1 MKLNKPERVAMKD
14 RLNWLKGWLKE
25 RDYDI
30 GRYRN
35 DFLYV
40 YYSTARMIYSSRL
53 SRDLL
58 FHINGY
64 FKRPLP
70 ESSIESIITNI
81 EHKSTPSR
89 YRNKDII
96 SKLGITD
103 AEVEKLRIGHN
114 LKEVQERAM
123 RKDMKKRRNEDIE
136 LLYGMGYTVDEI
148 AEELAAEYPKV
159 SKRTIRRHL
168 AKFRKEQQTE
178 HEKNLTTAAVMQLYR
193 EEYSLTGI
201 ARQTGITVEDVRC
214 ILGLDS
220 MTNLTIQETIRQT
233 SESPQF
239 KAAECQELFYCSL
252 YKEETTHSAIDE
264 HTIAM
269 AALRTDTRNIAI
281 IGTAGTGKSTLIR
294 NFLST
299 LSAEER
305 AATLVVAPTGRAA
318 DHLDAQTIHK
328 VFQLPNEVQP
338 NDEVT
343 AAPKAL
349 YSISRLIIDEINM
362 VRIDI
367 FTKVIKTI
375 QFIEQQTD
383 KHIQVIVVGDFGQI
397 QPVTTDEDMD
407 AIKFYYPEA
416 KGVYAFQSEVWEQ
429 MNFRKIVL
437 KYIHRQQEPEFMQK
451 LNEIKY
457 GKLSAIDWFNK
468 NANSPYSFN
477 PIYICP
483 TNKLVDYYNK
493 QAEDR
498 FYPDELVSFDAIITD
513 GTPKEAELPCP
524 KQLRLAVGMRIM
536 TVCNTDKFKNGS
548 MGQIIKIK
556 PNSIQVRF
564 DNGAEVTIAAMR
576 FKLQDGIV
584 YEQLPIVLAYAI
596 TANKSEGMTLE
607 EINVIPGYFAPGQ
620 LYTVLSRCKRL
631 QNIHLIQPLT
641 EKDLIVDIAA
651 LEMTIDK

>member
-1 MKLNKPERVAMKD
+1 MKLQRQERAAMKD
-14 RLNWLKGWLKE
+14 RIDWLKGWLKE
-25 RDYDI
+25 RNYDI
-30 GRYRN
+30 KDERN

-40 YYSTARMIYSSRL
+40 YYSTIRMIYSSRL
-53 SRDLL
+53 SCDLL
-58 FHINGY
+58 HHINGY
-64 FKRPLP
+64 FKKPLP
-70 ESSIESIITNI
+70 ESSIDTIISNV
-81 EHKSTPSR
+81 EKKQMPSR
-89 YRNKDII
+89 YRNQDIVC
-96 SKLGITD
+96 KLGIKQS
-103 AEVEKLRIGHN
+103 EVEKLRIGHTQ
-114 LKEVQERAM
+114 KEISERAK
-123 RKDMKKRRNEDIE
+123 RQEVKKRRNEDIE
-136 LLYGMGYTVDEI
+136 LLYAMDYTIEEI
-148 AEELAAEYPKV
+148 AAEHPEI
-159 SKRTIRRHL
+159 SKRTIQRHV
-168 AKFRKEQQTE
+168 AKFRKQTQTE
-178 HEKNLTTAAVMQLYR
+178 HEKNLTTAEVTRLYR
-193 EEYSLTGI
+193 ENYSLTGI
-201 ARQTGITVEDVRC
+201 ARRTGITVEEVRR
-214 ILGLDS
+214 ILNLDS
-220 MTNLTIQETIRQT
+220 MTNLTIQETERQF

-239 KAAECQELFYCSL
+239 KTAECQELFYCSL
-252 YKEETTHSAIDE
+252 YKEETTRSAIDE

-299 LSAEER
+299 LSPEER

-328 VFQLPNEVQP
+328 AFQLPNEVQP

-362 VRIDI
+362 VRIDV

-375 QFIEQQTD
+375 QFVEQQTA

-397 QPVTTDEDMD
+397 QPVATDEDMD

-416 KGVYAFQSEVWEQ
+416 KGVYAFQSELWEQ

-437 KYIHRQQEPEFMQK
+437 KYIHRQREPEFMQK

-548 MGQIIKIK
+548 MGYIIKIR
-556 PNSIQVRF
+556 PNNIQVKF
-564 DNGAEVTIAAMR
+564 DNGAEVAITAMR
-576 FKLQDGIV
+576 FNLQDGVV

-607 EINVIPGYFAPGQ
+607 EINVVPGYFAPGQ

-641 EKDLIVDIAA
+641 EKDLIVDTEA

>member
-1 MKLNKPERVAMKD
+1 MKSYNPERVTMKD
-14 RLNWLKGWLKE
+14 RLNWLEGWLKE
-25 RDYDI
+25 RNYNI

-40 YYSTARMIYSSRL
+40 YYSTSRVIYPLRH

-58 FHINGY
+58 HHINGQ

-70 ESSIESIITNI
+70 ESSIDSIITNI
-81 EHKSTPSR
+81 EQKISPSR

-114 LKEVQERAM
+114 LKEIQERAE
-123 RKDMKKRRNEDIE
+123 RKEMKKQRNADIE

-148 AEELAAEYPKV
+148 AAEHPEI
-159 SKRTIRRHL
+159 SKRTIQRHL
-168 AKFRKEQQTE
+168 AKFRKKEQTE
-178 HEKNLTTAAVMQLYR
+178 HEKNLTTAEVMRLYR

-214 ILGLDS
+214 VLGLDS

-239 KAAECQELFYCSL
+239 KATECRELFYCSL
-252 YKEETTHSAIDE
+252 YKEENIHTAIDE

-294 NFLST
+294 NFLSK
-299 LSAEER
+299 LPSEER

-328 VFQLPNEVQP
+328 AFQLPNEVQP

-367 FTKVIKTI
+367 FTKIIKTI
-375 QFIEQQTD
+375 QFIKKQTG

-416 KGVYAFQSEVWEQ
+416 KGVYAFQSELWAH

-437 KYIHRQQEPEFMQK
+437 KHIYRQREPEFMQK

-457 GKLSAIDWFNK
+457 GKLSAVEWFNE
-468 NANSPYSFN
+468 NAGSLYSFN

-498 FYPDELVSFDAIITD
+498 FYPDELVSFDAVVTD

-536 TVCNTDKFKNGS
+536 TICNTDKFKNGS
-548 MGQIIKIK
+548 MGNIIKIR
-556 PNSIQVRF
+556 PNNIQVKF

-576 FKLQDGIV
+576 FKLQDGVV
-584 YEQLPIVLAYAI
+584 YEQLPVVLAYAI
-596 TANKSEGMTLE
+596 TANKSEGMTLD
-607 EINVIPGYFAPGQ
+607 EINVVPGYFAPGQ
-620 LYTVLSRCKRL
+620 LYTVLSRCCNLK
-631 QNIHLIQPLT
+631 NIHIIGKLT

>member
-1 MKLNKPERVAMKD
+1 MKSYNPERVTMKD
-14 RLNWLKGWLKE
+14 RLNWLEGWLKE
-25 RDYDI
+25 RNYNI

-40 YYSTARMIYSSRL
+40 YYSTSRVIYPLRH

-58 FHINGY
+58 HHINGQ

-81 EHKSTPSR
+81 EHKRTPSR

-96 SKLGITD
+96 SKFGITD

-114 LKEVQERAM
+114 LTEVQERAM
-123 RKDMKKRRNEDIE
+123 RKATKKLRNNDIE
-136 LLYGMGYTVDEI
+136 LLYGIGYTVDEI
-148 AEELAAEYPKV
+148 AAEHPEI
-159 SKRTIRRHL
+159 SKRTIQRHL

-178 HEKNLTTAAVMQLYR
+178 HEKNLTTAEVMRLYR

-299 LSAEER
+299 LSPEER

-328 VFQLPNEVQP
+328 AFQLPNEVQP

-362 VRIDI
+362 VRIDV

-375 QFIEQQTD
+375 QFIEKQTA

-416 KGVYAFQSEVWEQ
+416 KGVYAFQSELWAH

-437 KYIHRQQEPEFMQK
+437 KYIHRQREPEFMQK

-493 QAEDR
+493 QAEDI
-498 FYPDELVSFDAIITD
+498 FYPDELVSFDAVITD

-536 TVCNTDKFKNGS
+536 TICNTDKFKNGS
-548 MGQIIKIK
+548 MGNIIKIR
-556 PNSIQVRF
+556 PNNIQVKF

-576 FKLQDGIV
+576 FKLQDGVV
-584 YEQLPIVLAYAI
+584 YEQLPVVLAYAI
-596 TANKSEGMTLE
+596 TANKSEGMTLD
-607 EINVIPGYFAPGQ
+607 EINVVPGYFAPGQ
-620 LYTVLSRCKRL
+620 LYTVLSRCCSL
-631 QNIHLIQPLT
+631 QNIHIIGKLT

>member
-1 MKLNKPERVAMKD
+1 MKLKKPERVAMKD
-14 RLNWLKGWLKE
+14 RINWLKGWLKE
-25 RDYDI
+25 RKYDI

-40 YYSTARMIYSSRL
+40 YYSTARMIYSSRH

-58 FHINGY
+58 HHINGQ

-70 ESSIESIITNI
+70 ESSIDSIITNI
-81 EHKSTPSR
+81 EQKISPSK

-114 LKEVQERAM
+114 LKEIQERAE
-123 RKDMKKRRNEDIE
+123 RKEMKKQRNADIE

-148 AEELAAEYPKV
+148 AAEHPEI
-159 SKRTIRRHL
+159 SKRTIQRHL
-168 AKFRKEQQTE
+168 AKFRKKEQTE
-178 HEKNLTTAAVMQLYR
+178 HEKNLITAEVMRLYR

-214 ILGLDS
+214 VLGLDS

-239 KAAECQELFYCSL
+239 KATECRELFYCSL
-252 YKEETTHSAIDE
+252 YKEENIHTAIDE

-294 NFLST
+294 NFLSK
-299 LSAEER
+299 LPSEER

-328 VFQLPNEVQP
+328 AFQLPNEVQP

-362 VRIDI
+362 VRIDV

-375 QFIEQQTD
+375 QLIEQQTD

-416 KGVYAFQSEVWEQ
+416 KGVYAFQSELWEQ

-607 EINVIPGYFAPGQ
+607 EINVVPGFFAPGQ

-631 QNIHLIQPLT
+631 QNIHLIHPLT